1 MKFHSILKANTLF
14 FYNRILNSANS
25 TKMFFLIYQIS
36 VSVCTVQDNLNFYNI
51 FDTTNPVPS
60 VQNTAKTEDKTYDDA
75 LYKSAYRDN
84 TERFF
89 KMEGLDNEGHFGLD
103 SVKVP
108 SPQNS
113 AFGDFLDTMCS
124 EINTNDHESVR
135 QDTYD
140 FFSENKWYLHG
151 GIGAFGVSA
160 ITFIVMV
167 YRKWRQKKI
176 NSENGNFP
184 SVDNQNSQE
193 DKIVVNTEE
202 NKQSEGRPQACN
214 TNDTVLLISL

>member
-1 MKFHSILKANTLF
+1 
-14 FYNRILNSANS
+14 
-25 TKMFFLIYQIS
+25 
-36 VSVCTVQDNLNFYNI
+36 
-51 FDTTNPVPS
+51 
-60 VQNTAKTEDKTYDDA
+60 
-75 LYKSAYRDN
+75 
-84 TERFF
+84 
-89 KMEGLDNEGHFGLD
+89 MEGLDNEGHFGLD

-202 NKQSEGRPQACN
+202 NKQSEGTVKQFLL
-214 TNDTVLLISL
+214 TNWSCDVPK